1 MNDIQLKKP
10 YNIRVVR
17 ADGVA
22 VSDTHYG
29 ESEAMAAFKDMA
41 TAFQAARPAAGANVS
56 MVGPD
61 TKSSAAV
68 VSEGFGTF
76 SKKFGDES
84 RRQAFDQLQASPQ
97 AAREG
102 LLSARDQ
109 QELRGIPMKT
119 QRHSVMVNSLQDG
132 AEIVRADRSRVA
144 FASAQEIELYARE
157 NSLSSAERDTL
168 LSYDRSA
175 ERGRVPGSVSESR
188 DGGERSESLAS
199 DASTATVD
207 RGGKAVEVRS
217 RDGHVERLSTAEQIA
232 QFAAENE
239 MSGVDRAKLMKLDE
253 NALRGVT
260 PDKADAREVADKKEK
275 VGAGV
280 EDEDPLKKRFLRTDQ
295 GYLDKSTH
303 VLAIEDKGTK
313 LRTDREDSYVVE
325 SMAAAAKSRGW
336 LEVTVSGTAAFRRE
350 AWFQLTLKD
359 LAVHGYSPSRDDF
372 QRLEAFKAD
381 RAAGKGAGARSDA
394 TVPAGAADL
403 PRDKRQVANTVEKLA
418 SQAGVSG
425 EALSRARNEITR
437 VAAAAKAVA
446 PVKVV
451 DKSLRP
457 PQSVVTPPRPKTRD
471 FQR

>member
-1 MNDIQLKKP
+1 MNDIQIKKP

-22 VSDTHYG
+22 VSNTHHS
-29 ESEAMAAFKDMA
+29 EAEAMAAFKDLA
-41 TAFQAARPAAGANVS
+41 TTFQAARPAAGANIAL
-56 MVGPD
+56 VGPD
-61 TKSSAAV
+61 TKSSAAF

-76 SKKFGDES
+76 STTFGDEA
-84 RRQAFDQLQASPQ
+84 RRQAFDKLPVSPK
-97 AAREG
+97 AVREG
-102 LLSARDQ
+102 VLSARDQ

-144 FASAQEIELYARE
+144 FTNAQQIELYARE
-157 NSLSSAERDTL
+157 NGLSSSERDTL
-168 LSYDRSA
+168 LSYDRTA
-175 ERGRVPGSVSESR
+175 ERGQGAVAGSR
-188 DGGERSESLAS
+188 DGGERVESLAS

-207 RGGKAVEVRS
+207 RAGKAVEVRS
-217 RDGHVERLSTAEQIA
+217 RDGHVERLSTTEQIA
-232 QFAAENE
+232 QFAGENE
-239 MSGVDRAKLMKLDE
+239 MSGVDRAKLMQLDE
-253 NALRGVT
+253 VALRGVS
-260 PDKADAREVADKKEK
+260 PDKADAREVADKREE
-275 VGAGV
+275 VGAGR

-313 LRTDREDSYVVE
+313 LRTNREDSYVVE

-336 LEVTVSGTAAFRRE
+336 LEVTVAGTAAFRRE
-350 AWFQLTLKD
+350 AWFQLTMKD

-381 RAAGKGAGARSDA
+381 RAAGKAGGPRSEA
-394 TVPAGAADL
+394 TVAAGAADL

-437 VAAAAKAVA
+437 VAAAAKTVA

-451 DKSLRP
+451 DKTLRP
-457 PQSVVTPPRPKTRD
+457 PQSVVTPPRPRTRD

>member
-84 RRQAFDQLQASPQ
+84 RRQAFDKLQASPQ
-97 AAREG
+97 AVREG
-102 LLSARDQ
+102 MLSPRDL
-109 QELRGIPMKT
+109 QELRGVPMKA
-119 QRHSVMVNSLQDG
+119 QRHSVMVNSLQAG

-144 FASAQEIELYARE
+144 FTNAQEIELYARD
-157 NSLSSAERDTL
+157 NGLSSSERDTL

-217 RDGHVERLSTAEQIA
+217 RDGHVE
-232 QFAAENE
+232 
-239 MSGVDRAKLMKLDE
+239 
-253 NALRGVT
+253 
-260 PDKADAREVADKKEK
+260 
-275 VGAGV
+275 
-280 EDEDPLKKRFLRTDQ
+280 
-295 GYLDKSTH
+295 
-303 VLAIEDKGTK
+303 
-313 LRTDREDSYVVE
+313 
-325 SMAAAAKSRGW
+325 
-336 LEVTVSGTAAFRRE
+336 
-350 AWFQLTLKD
+350 
-359 LAVHGYSPSRDDF
+359 
-372 QRLEAFKAD
+372 
-381 RAAGKGAGARSDA
+381 
-394 TVPAGAADL
+394 
-403 PRDKRQVANTVEKLA
+403 
-418 SQAGVSG
+418 
-425 EALSRARNEITR
+425 
-437 VAAAAKAVA
+437 
-446 PVKVV
+446 
-451 DKSLRP
+451 
-457 PQSVVTPPRPKTRD
+457 
-471 FQR
+471 